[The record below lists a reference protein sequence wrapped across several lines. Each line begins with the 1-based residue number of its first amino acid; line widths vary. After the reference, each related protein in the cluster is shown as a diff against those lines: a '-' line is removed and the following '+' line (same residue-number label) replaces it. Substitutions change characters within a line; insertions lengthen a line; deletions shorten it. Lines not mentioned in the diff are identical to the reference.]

1 MKDITERFL
10 TYVAIDTQSKANQA
24 QFPSTEKQKDL
35 LRLLAE
41 EMKAMG
47 ISDVS
52 IDEYGYVY
60 GSIPSNMDKK
70 VPAIGFIAHA
80 DTVEDMPGNDIKYR
94 IVKNY
99 DGKDIVLNEEKGIVM
114 HTAEFPHMLNYV
126 GQDLIVTDGTTL
138 LGADDKAGITEIL
151 YAAEYML
158 EHPEFKHGDIK
169 IAFTPDE
176 EVGRGVDFFDVK
188 KFGADFGYTM
198 DGGGLGELS
207 FENFNACSG
216 FVTIHGTNSHP
227 GSAKNVMV
235 NSILVAME
243 FSAMLPV
250 HERPESTEVYEG
262 FSHLNNLN
270 GNVEETKMIYM
281 IRDHD
286 RQKLE
291 EKKARFVKA
300 AEYLN
305 FKYGEGTVEVVL
317 KDSYS
322 NMREKIEPCMEL
334 IDNAKAA
341 MESLGITPIVKPIR
355 GGTDGAR
362 LSYMGLPCPNLFTG
376 GHNSHGRYEYIPVQ
390 SMEKGAQVILK
401 IVELYAGK

>member
-10 TYVAIDTQSKANQA
+10 TYVAIDTQSKANQT

-99 DGKDIVLNEEKGIVM
+99 DGKDIVLNEEKGMVM
-114 HTAEFPHMLNYV
+114 HTAECPHMLNYV

>member
-10 TYVAIDTQSKANQA
+10 TYVAIDTQSKANQT

>member
-10 TYVAIDTQSKANQA
+10 TYVAIDTQSKANQT

-60 GSIPSNMDKK
+60 SSIPSNMDKK

>member
-10 TYVAIDTQSKANQA
+10 TYVAIDTQSKANQT

-281 IRDHD
+281 IRDHA

>member
-10 TYVAIDTQSKANQA
+10 TYVAIDTQSKANQT

-169 IAFTPDE
+169 IAH
-176 EVGRGVDFFDVK
+176 RMH
-188 KFGADFGYTM
+188 YT
-198 DGGGLGELS
+198 
-207 FENFNACSG
+207 C
-216 FVTIHGTNSHP
+216 
-227 GSAKNVMV
+227 
-235 NSILVAME
+235 
-243 FSAMLPV
+243 
-250 HERPESTEVYEG
+250 
-262 FSHLNNLN
+262 
-270 GNVEETKMIYM
+270 
-281 IRDHD
+281 
-286 RQKLE
+286 
-291 EKKARFVKA
+291 
-300 AEYLN
+300 
-305 FKYGEGTVEVVL
+305 
-317 KDSYS
+317 
-322 NMREKIEPCMEL
+322 
-334 IDNAKAA
+334 
-341 MESLGITPIVKPIR
+341 
-355 GGTDGAR
+355 
-362 LSYMGLPCPNLFTG
+362 
-376 GHNSHGRYEYIPVQ
+376 
-390 SMEKGAQVILK
+390 
-401 IVELYAGK
+401 

>member
-10 TYVAIDTQSKANQA
+10 TYVAIDTQSKANQT

-207 FENFNACSG
+207 FESFNACSG

-305 FKYGEGTVEVVL
+305 FKYGEGTVKVVL

>member
-10 TYVAIDTQSKANQA
+10 TYVAIDTQSKANQT

-341 MESLGITPIVKPIR
+341 MESLGITPIV

>member
-10 TYVAIDTQSKANQA
+10 TYVAIDTQSKANQT

-126 GQDLIVTDGTTL
+126 GQDMIVTDGTTL

-151 YAAEYML
+151 YAA
-158 EHPEFKHGDIK
+158 
-169 IAFTPDE
+169 
-176 EVGRGVDFFDVK
+176 
-188 KFGADFGYTM
+188 
-198 DGGGLGELS
+198 
-207 FENFNACSG
+207 
-216 FVTIHGTNSHP
+216 
-227 GSAKNVMV
+227 
-235 NSILVAME
+235 
-243 FSAMLPV
+243 
-250 HERPESTEVYEG
+250 
-262 FSHLNNLN
+262 
-270 GNVEETKMIYM
+270 
-281 IRDHD
+281 
-286 RQKLE
+286 
-291 EKKARFVKA
+291 
-300 AEYLN
+300 
-305 FKYGEGTVEVVL
+305 
-317 KDSYS
+317 
-322 NMREKIEPCMEL
+322 
-334 IDNAKAA
+334 
-341 MESLGITPIVKPIR
+341 
-355 GGTDGAR
+355 
-362 LSYMGLPCPNLFTG
+362 
-376 GHNSHGRYEYIPVQ
+376 
-390 SMEKGAQVILK
+390 
-401 IVELYAGK
+401 

>member
-1 MKDITERFL
+1 M
-10 TYVAIDTQSKANQA
+10 
-24 QFPSTEKQKDL
+24 
-35 LRLLAE
+35 
-41 EMKAMG
+41 
-47 ISDVS
+47 
-52 IDEYGYVY
+52 
-60 GSIPSNMDKK
+60 
-70 VPAIGFIAHA
+70 
-80 DTVEDMPGNDIKYR
+80 
-94 IVKNY
+94 
-99 DGKDIVLNEEKGIVM
+99 
-114 HTAEFPHMLNYV
+114 
-126 GQDLIVTDGTTL
+126 
-138 LGADDKAGITEIL
+138 
-151 YAAEYML
+151 
-158 EHPEFKHGDIK
+158 
-169 IAFTPDE
+169 
-176 EVGRGVDFFDVK
+176 GRGVDFFDVK

>member
-10 TYVAIDTQSKANQA
+10 TYVAIDTQSKANQT

-138 LGADDKAGITEIL
+138 LGADDKAGITEIF

>member
-10 TYVAIDTQSKANQA
+10 TYVAIDTQSKANQT

-207 FENFNACSG
+207 FENFNACTG

>member
-10 TYVAIDTQSKANQA
+10 TYVAIDTQSKANQT

-60 GSIPSNMDKK
+60 SSIPSNMDKK

-126 GQDLIVTDGTTL
+126 GQNLIVTDGTTL

>member
-10 TYVAIDTQSKANQA
+10 TYVAIDTQSKANQT

-305 FKYGEGTVEVVL
+305 FKYGEGTVEEIL

>member
-10 TYVAIDTQSKANQA
+10 TYVAIDTQSKANQT

-99 DGKDIVLNEEKGIVM
+99 DSKDIVLNEEKGIVM

-198 DGGGLGELS
+198 DGGGLGELW
-207 FENFNACSG
+207 
-216 FVTIHGTNSHP
+216 
-227 GSAKNVMV
+227 
-235 NSILVAME
+235 
-243 FSAMLPV
+243 
-250 HERPESTEVYEG
+250 
-262 FSHLNNLN
+262 
-270 GNVEETKMIYM
+270 
-281 IRDHD
+281 
-286 RQKLE
+286 
-291 EKKARFVKA
+291 
-300 AEYLN
+300 
-305 FKYGEGTVEVVL
+305 
-317 KDSYS
+317 
-322 NMREKIEPCMEL
+322 
-334 IDNAKAA
+334 
-341 MESLGITPIVKPIR
+341 
-355 GGTDGAR
+355 
-362 LSYMGLPCPNLFTG
+362 
-376 GHNSHGRYEYIPVQ
+376 
-390 SMEKGAQVILK
+390 
-401 IVELYAGK
+401 

>member
-10 TYVAIDTQSKANQA
+10 TYVAIDTQSKANQT

-35 LRLLAE
+35 LRLLAD
-41 EMKAMG
+41 EMKEMG
-47 ISDVS
+47 VS
-52 IDEYGYVY
+52 NVSMDENGYVY

-99 DGKDIVLNEEKGIVM
+99 DGNDIVLNEEKGIVM
-114 HTAEFPHMLNYV
+114 HTAEFPHMLKYV
-126 GQDLIVTDGTTL
+126 GQDLVVTDGTTL
-138 LGADDKAGITEIL
+138 LGADDKAGIAEIL
-151 YAAEYML
+151 WAAEYML
-158 EHPEFKHGDIK
+158 EHPEFKHGEIK

-188 KFGADFGYTM
+188 KFGADFGYTI

-207 FENFNACSG
+207 YENFNACTG

-235 NSILVAME
+235 NSILVGME

-262 FSHLNNLN
+262 FSHLNNFN

-317 KDSYS
+317 KDSYY

-362 LSYMGLPCPNLFTG
+362 LSFMGLPCPNLFTG
-376 GHNSHGRYEYIPVQ
+376 GQNAHGRYEYLPIQ

-401 IVELYAGK
+401 IAELYAGK